1 MSHCCGGGQDTVT
14 LNVEGMSC
22 GHCKASVE
30 KAVSAL
36 AGVSKVDV
44 DLAGKK
50 VSITYAPEKVNQ
62 AAFKKAITDQGYEVV
77 E

>member
-1 MSHCCGGGQDTVT
+1 MSHCCGGGQQTVS

-36 AGVSKVDV
+36 DGVSKVDV

-50 VSITYAPEKVNQ
+50 VNITYAPGKVNPD
-62 AAFKKAITDQGYEVV
+62 AFKKAITGQGYEVV
-77 E
+77 

>member
-1 MSHCCGGGQDTVT
+1 MSNCCGGGEKTAV

-50 VSITYAPEKVNQ
+50 VSVTFSTDKVNED
-62 AAFKKAITDQGYEVV
+62 AVKKAISEQGYEVL
-77 E
+77 

>member
-1 MSHCCGGGQDTVT
+1 MSHCCGGGEKTVI
-14 LNVEGMSC
+14 LYVNGMSC

-36 AGVSKVDV
+36 PGVSKVNV

-50 VSITYAPEKVNQ
+50 VSISFNPDKTNLD
-62 AAFKKAITDQGYEVV
+62 AFKNAITGQGYEVV
-77 E
+77 

>member
-1 MSHCCGGGQDTVT
+1 MSCCGGSNKTVV
-14 LNVEGMSC
+14 LNVDGMSC

-36 AGVSKVDV
+36 EGVSSVDV

-50 VSITYAPEKVNQ
+50 ATITFNPEKVNED
-62 AAFKKAITDQGYEVV
+62 AFKKAITGAGFQVR
-77 E
+77 

>member
-1 MSHCCGGGQDTVT
+1 MSHCCGGGQQTVS

-36 AGVSKVDV
+36 DGVSKVDV

-50 VSITYAPEKVNQ
+50 VNITYAPEKVKPD
-62 AAFKKAITDQGYEVV
+62 AFKKAITGQGYEVV
-77 E
+77 